1 VRGGGRSRL
10 ARISGVVPKWRGV
23 DASPWKI
30 RTATRRRDCEQQGGH
45 YPPTIRPGGIGVET
59 MSHVKAIPEAC
70 RDAVPREQPRAIVA
84 AEPDPRPGRLGKV
97 PVVRVPASKAE
108 SSGIAEAAYRVFEIA
123 LASIGLIVATPL
135 MLAIAVLIRLDS
147 PGPVLFRHRR
157 PARSVRVHGRDLEGR
172 TDLHPPPGG
181 YDRDAQY
188 YVPAYFTLVKFR
200 TMYRDAPTRF
210 PTYYPGAYARED
222 FRSQYPH
229 VENDP
234 RITRVGRLL
243 RKLSVD
249 ELPNLLS
256 VVVGDMRLV
265 GPRPEAL
272 EVLQYHT
279 PEEMIRFT
287 CKPGITGLAQIN
299 GRKLLSWGE
308 TMALDLEYVR
318 MRTIALDLKI
328 ILLTIKRVVT
338 AHGAL

>member
-1 VRGGGRSRL
+1 
-10 ARISGVVPKWRGV
+10 
-23 DASPWKI
+23 
-30 RTATRRRDCEQQGGH
+30 
-45 YPPTIRPGGIGVET
+45 
-59 MSHVKAIPEAC
+59 MSLMKAIPEAFG
-70 RDAVPREQPRAIVA
+70 DAVPREQPSAIVD
-84 AEPDPRPGRLGKV
+84 AESGARPARLGKI
-97 PVVRVPASKAE
+97 PVIRVLASKVE
-108 SSGIAEAAYRVFEIA
+108 SNGISEAAYRVFEVA
-123 LASIGLIVATPL
+123 LASVGLIVATPL

-157 PARSVRVHGRDLEGR
+157 PARLVRVRGRYLEER
-172 TDLHPPPGG
+172 TDLRPPPAG
-181 YDRDAQY
+181 YDQDAQY

-200 TMYRDAPTRF
+200 TMYRDASTRF

-234 RITRVGRLL
+234 RITRIGHLL

-249 ELPNLLS
+249 ELPNLWS

>member
-1 VRGGGRSRL
+1 
-10 ARISGVVPKWRGV
+10 
-23 DASPWKI
+23 
-30 RTATRRRDCEQQGGH
+30 
-45 YPPTIRPGGIGVET
+45 
-59 MSHVKAIPEAC
+59 MSQMKAIPEAFG
-70 RDAVPREQPRAIVA
+70 DLVPGEETRAIVDA
-84 AEPDPRPGRLGKV
+84 APDPRPARFGRIH
-97 PVVRVPASKAE
+97 VVRLRASDAE
-108 SSGIAEAAYRVFEIA
+108 SNGIAEGAYRAFEIA

-135 MLAIAVLIRLDS
+135 MLAIGVLIRLDS

-157 PARSVRVHGRDLEGR
+157 PARSICLRGRDLEGR
-172 TDLHPPPGG
+172 EDLYPPPGG

-188 YVPAYFTLVKFR
+188 YVPAYFTLIKFR

-234 RITRVGRLL
+234 RITRVGRVL

-249 ELPNLLS
+249 ELPNLWS

-308 TMALDLEYVR
+308 TMALDLLYVR
-318 MRTIALDLKI
+318 TRTIGLDLKI
-328 ILLTIKRVVT
+328 ILLTIKRVIA

>member
-1 VRGGGRSRL
+1 MPCRASNRGRSLVLSLIRDLGVCEKFPSSGFPPQRL
-10 ARISGVVPKWRGV
+10 S
-23 DASPWKI
+23 
-30 RTATRRRDCEQQGGH
+30 
-45 YPPTIRPGGIGVET
+45 
-59 MSHVKAIPEAC
+59 
-70 RDAVPREQPRAIVA
+70 
-84 AEPDPRPGRLGKV
+84 
-97 PVVRVPASKAE
+97 

-123 LASIGLIVATPL
+123 LASIGLIVATSL

-157 PARSVRVHGRDLEGR
+157 PARSVRVHGRDLEGQ

-210 PTYYPGAYARED
+210 PTYYPGAYAGED

-249 ELPNLLS
+249 ELPNLWS

>member
-1 VRGGGRSRL
+1 
-10 ARISGVVPKWRGV
+10 
-23 DASPWKI
+23 
-30 RTATRRRDCEQQGGH
+30 
-45 YPPTIRPGGIGVET
+45 
-59 MSHVKAIPEAC
+59 MSQMKAIPEVFGDVA
-70 RDAVPREQPRAIVA
+70 PRQEPRAITDP
-84 AEPDPRPGRLGKV
+84 EPDPRPARLGKI
-97 PVVRVPASKAE
+97 PVIQVPASKIE
-108 SSGIAEAAYRVFEIA
+108 SSGLAELAYRAFEIA

-135 MLAIAVLIRLDS
+135 MLAIGVLIRLDS

-157 PARSVRVHGRDLEGR
+157 PARLVCVRGLDLEGR
-172 TDLHPPPGG
+172 TDLRPPPGG
-181 YDRDAQY
+181 YDPDGRY

-200 TMYRDAPTRF
+200 TMYQDASTRF

-234 RITRVGRLL
+234 RITRVGRML

-249 ELPNLLS
+249 ELPNLWS

-287 CKPGITGLAQIN
+287 CKPGITGLSQIN

-318 MRTIALDLKI
+318 TRTIALDLKI
-328 ILLTIKRVVT
+328 ILLTIKRVIT

>member
-1 VRGGGRSRL
+1 MILSRKRGPCVWEGFASSRSPL
-10 ARISGVVPKWRGV
+10 LLS
-23 DASPWKI
+23 
-30 RTATRRRDCEQQGGH
+30 
-45 YPPTIRPGGIGVET
+45 
-59 MSHVKAIPEAC
+59 
-70 RDAVPREQPRAIVA
+70 
-84 AEPDPRPGRLGKV
+84 
-97 PVVRVPASKAE
+97 
-108 SSGIAEAAYRVFEIA
+108 SSGFAEAAYRAFEIA
-123 LASIGLIVATPL
+123 LASIGLVVATPL

-157 PARSVRVHGRDLEGR
+157 PARSARVRGGDLMGRADLF
-172 TDLHPPPGG
+172 PPPGG
-181 YDRDAQY
+181 YDRDAEY

-210 PTYYPGAYARED
+210 PGYYPGAYARED
-222 FRSQYPH
+222 FRSQHPH

-234 RITRVGRLL
+234 RITRVGRIL

-249 ELPNLLS
+249 ELPNLWS

-279 PEEMIRFT
+279 PGEMVRFT
-287 CKPGITGLAQIN
+287 CKPGITGLAQIS

-318 MRTIALDLKI
+318 TRTIGLDLKI
-328 ILLTIKRVVT
+328 ILLTIKRVLT

>member
-1 VRGGGRSRL
+1 MLDGGPRWL
-10 ARISGVVPKWRGV
+10 ARILGVVHKWRGFDV
-23 DASPWKI
+23 SPWRI
-30 RTATRRRDCEQQGGH
+30 RTATRRRNCGWEVADA
-45 YPPTIRPGGIGVET
+45 IRPREIGVET
-59 MSHVKAIPEAC
+59 MSQTKAIPKAF
-70 RDAVPREQPRAIVA
+70 RDAVPRGETRAIVDP
-84 AEPDPRPGRLGKV
+84 EPGSRPARLGKIRV
-97 PVVRVPASKAE
+97 IRVPATDIE
-108 SSGIAEAAYRVFEIA
+108 SSGIAEAAYRAFEIA
-123 LASIGLIVATPL
+123 LASIGLVVAMPL
-135 MLAIAVLIRLDS
+135 MLAIAAMIRLDS

-157 PARSVRVHGRDLEGR
+157 PARSVRARGRDLEGR
-172 TDLHPPPGG
+172 TDLYPPPGG
-181 YDRDAQY
+181 YDWDAEY

-200 TMYRDAPTRF
+200 TMYRDASTRF

-234 RITRVGRLL
+234 RITGVGRML

-249 ELPNLLS
+249 ELPNLWS
-256 VVVGDMRLV
+256 VLVGDMRLV

-287 CKPGITGLAQIN
+287 CKPGITGLAQIS

-318 MRTIALDLKI
+318 TRTIELDLKI

>member
-1 VRGGGRSRL
+1 
-10 ARISGVVPKWRGV
+10 
-23 DASPWKI
+23 
-30 RTATRRRDCEQQGGH
+30 
-45 YPPTIRPGGIGVET
+45 
-59 MSHVKAIPEAC
+59 MSQMKAIPEAFG
-70 RDAVPREQPRAIVA
+70 DGVPRQESRAIA
-84 AEPDPRPGRLGKV
+84 DPELDPRPARLGKI
-97 PVVRVPASKAE
+97 PVIRVPASKVE

-123 LASIGLIVATPL
+123 LASVGLIVATPL

-157 PARSVRVHGRDLEGR
+157 PARSVRVRVRDLEGR
-172 TDLHPPPGG
+172 MDLYPPPGG
-181 YDRDAQY
+181 YDRDAEY
-188 YVPAYFTLVKFR
+188 YVPAYFTLIKFR

-210 PTYYPGAYARED
+210 PTYYPSAYARED

-234 RITRVGRLL
+234 RITRVGRML

-249 ELPNLLS
+249 ELPNLWS
-256 VVVGDMRLV
+256 VMVGDMRLV

-287 CKPGITGLAQIN
+287 CKPGITGLAQIS

-318 MRTIALDLKI
+318 TRTIGLDLKI
-328 ILLTIKRVVT
+328 IFLTVKRVVT

>member
-1 VRGGGRSRL
+1 MKAFPEAFG
-10 ARISGVVPKWRGV
+10 GVVP
-23 DASPWKI
+23 
-30 RTATRRRDCEQQGGH
+30 RREPSAIADPH
-45 YPPTIRPGGIGVET
+45 PDLRP
-59 MSHVKAIPEAC
+59 AC
-70 RDAVPREQPRAIVA
+70 FGQI
-84 AEPDPRPGRLGKV
+84 
-97 PVVRVPASKAE
+97 PVVRVPASKVE
-108 SSGIAEAAYRVFEIA
+108 SGSIAEAAYRVFEIA
-123 LASIGLIVATPL
+123 LASIGLIFATPL

-157 PARSVRVHGRDLEGR
+157 PARSVCARGRDLEGR
-172 TDLHPPPGG
+172 TDLCPPPGG
-181 YDRDAQY
+181 YDRDAEY
-188 YVPAYFTLVKFR
+188 CVPAYFTLVKFR
-200 TMYRDAPTRF
+200 TMCRDASTRF

-229 VENDP
+229 VKNDP
-234 RITRVGRLL
+234 RITRVGRML

-249 ELPNLLS
+249 ELPNLWS
-256 VVVGDMRLV
+256 VVGDMRLV

-287 CKPGITGLAQIN
+287 CKPGITGLAQIS
-299 GRKLLSWGE
+299 GRKLLTWGE

-318 MRTIALDLKI
+318 TRTIGLDLKI

>member
-1 VRGGGRSRL
+1 
-10 ARISGVVPKWRGV
+10 
-23 DASPWKI
+23 
-30 RTATRRRDCEQQGGH
+30 
-45 YPPTIRPGGIGVET
+45 
-59 MSHVKAIPEAC
+59 MSQMKAIPEAFG
-70 RDAVPREQPRAIVA
+70 DVVPRQEPRTIAD
-84 AEPDPRPGRLGKV
+84 PQQDPRPARLGKI
-97 PVVRVPASKAE
+97 PVIRLPASDAE
-108 SSGIAEAAYRVFEIA
+108 SSGIAEAAYRAFEIA
-123 LASIGLIVATPL
+123 LASTGLIVAMPL

-157 PARSVRVHGRDLEGR
+157 PARSVRVRGRDLEGR
-172 TDLHPPPGG
+172 TDLYPPASG
-181 YDRDAQY
+181 YDRDAEY
-188 YVPAYFTLVKFR
+188 YVPAYFTLIKFR

-234 RITRVGRLL
+234 RITRIGRML

-249 ELPNLLS
+249 ELPNLWS
-256 VVVGDMRLV
+256 IVVGDMRLV

-287 CKPGITGLAQIN
+287 CKPGITGLAQIS

-308 TMALDLEYVR
+308 TMALDLGYVR
-318 MRTIALDLKI
+318 TRTIALDLKI

>member
-1 VRGGGRSRL
+1 MTVIPNPLGAA
-10 ARISGVVPKWRGV
+10 ARFREKRVMHV
-23 DASPWKI
+23 A
-30 RTATRRRDCEQQGGH
+30 
-45 YPPTIRPGGIGVET
+45 ET
-59 MSHVKAIPEAC
+59 HA
-70 RDAVPREQPRAIVA
+70 R
-84 AEPDPRPGRLGKV
+84 
-97 PVVRVPASKAE
+97 PASFGGVHVIPVPHSEVAK
-108 SSGIAEAAYRVFEIA
+108 GRMAEALYRVFEFT
-123 LASIGLIVATPL
+123 LASIGLIVTLPL
-135 MLAIAVLIRLDS
+135 MFAAAVLIRLDS
-147 PGPVLFRHRR
+147 PGPVLFRHKR
-157 PARSVRVHGRDLEGR
+157 PARSIRLRGRDLEGR
-172 TDLHPPPGG
+172 PDLIPPSAG

-188 YVPAYFTLVKFR
+188 YAPAYFTLVKFR
-200 TMYRDAPTRF
+200 TMYRDAPARF
-210 PTYYPGAYARED
+210 PSYYPGAYARED

-249 ELPNLLS
+249 ELPNLWS

-279 PEEMIRFT
+279 PAEMIRFT

-318 MRTIALDLKI
+318 TRTIALDLKI
-328 ILLTIKRVVT
+328 ILLTIKQVVT